1 MITFPVMFEATK
13 VVASSEEELL
23 EVVRTKVGNPR
34 LVLSTVL
41 GTPRS
46 MLVFVDPTV
55 ESSECDCGGDWDCE
69 CETPA
74 LPDDAYS
81 VEMVSAC

>member
-1 MITFPVMFEATK
+1 MITFPVMFEETK
-13 VVASSEEELL
+13 VVATSHEELL

-34 LVLSTVL
+34 LVLSMVL

-46 MLVFVDPTV
+46 MLAFVDPTV

-69 CETPA
+69 CEAPA
-74 LPDDAYS
+74 LPADAYS
-81 VEMVSAC
+81 VEMVVTC